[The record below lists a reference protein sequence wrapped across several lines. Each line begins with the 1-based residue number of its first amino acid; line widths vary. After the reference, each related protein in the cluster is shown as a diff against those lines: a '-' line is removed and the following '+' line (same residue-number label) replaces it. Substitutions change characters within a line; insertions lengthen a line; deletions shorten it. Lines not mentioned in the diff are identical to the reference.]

1 MKFLKIYQICNYS
14 QLYLFIFFFYLT
26 EVTFKLCLILAA
38 YLKISVNSMHLV
50 K

>member
-1 MKFLKIYQICNYS
+1 MKFLKTHQICYYS
-14 QLYLFIFFFYLT
+14 QLYLFIFLFYLT